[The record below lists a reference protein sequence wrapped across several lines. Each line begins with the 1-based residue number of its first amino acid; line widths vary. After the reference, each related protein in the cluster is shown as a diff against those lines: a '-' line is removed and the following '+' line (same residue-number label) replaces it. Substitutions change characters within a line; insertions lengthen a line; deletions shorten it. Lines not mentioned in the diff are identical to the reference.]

1 MPAGGGF
8 TPRSGIKYST
18 QEYADAGMI
27 ESFRMK
33 AREWNSR
40 VQRLQAMPVPASMQA
55 EKNRLLSLASSVRSA
70 IEKVTSALDAVGM
83 SAVPLIA
90 VAVIAAA
97 VGAIAWWNSSYDK
110 FVTEARKVTYEQR
123 YKEFIAQGLSPE
135 QANSLALQAAS
146 ELVKD
151 SDTGPLAFVMR
162 HWQMIAVGLGALF
175 IYNQFFR
182 KR

>member
-8 TPRSGIKYST
+8 TPRSGVRFT
-18 QEYADAGMI
+18 EQEYADAGMI
-27 ESFRMK
+27 ESFRMR

-40 VQRLQAMPVPASMQA
+40 VQKLQSMPVPASMQA
-55 EKNRLLSLASSVRSA
+55 EKNRLLSLAGSVRDA

-83 SAVPLIA
+83 SAVPVIA

-97 VGAIAWWNSSYDK
+97 LGAIAWWNSSYDK
-110 FVTEARKVTYEQR
+110 FVTEARKATYEQR

-135 QANSLALQAAS
+135 QANSMAIQAAQ

-151 SDTGPLAFVMR
+151 SDTGPLAFVMQ
-162 HWQMIAVGLGALF
+162 HWQMIALALGGLF